1 MIARKC
7 TPQEL
12 FRHANTS
19 TGGGLVRLIEIRRSS
34 GVLLIGRKGAFPAI
48 MLKANDEQR
57 CASTLRT
64 LAQDRAAIVQLR
76 AQWSNIFAARLPEN
90 SGAQDPARLLLRE
103 IAAGSIQAILLRTP
117 RIPLTPADVAQITT
131 GAINVGNEQRRL
143 LIANKGTLPPQVL
156 AFNNSQAAIA
166 VLKQLRDSDATARQI
181 DLQAGRLNPGGKV
194 MLSGASLRKYLAQQI
209 GAGVLDAAVVD
220 QPAAATAIAAR
231 PDAETPPGQ
240 MGSFERI
247 GSALK
252 RSLPYAIESGD
263 EAIRLAVEEFLQPES
278 IAVMIAM
285 AAAVALANTN
295 PVTGA
300 DVNTTLVLL
309 GWANGGMK
317 AINGISAFVMAT
329 IEAHAATTEAGLDKA
344 AKAYGKA
351 LGAMGPDLLNTIV
364 GKFVP
369 KKGGG
374 GTKGGKAGVSGA
386 VPQVKNQ
393 KRPIAD
399 NKTTPPSPQRQP
411 KLALGKPD
419 LTTVLDKY
427 QVEYGDRYTIPVDKK
442 FEKFESMSVTE
453 IRIAASLTLQG
464 RASEFK
470 SVRDEA
476 FQRADDAYPQPSD
489 WADGKV
495 NWKNLGHNDAF
506 RHTYWNAR
514 MTQVFGEN
522 TAQEFATAHENDKD
536 NEDYREAQDLYN
548 NELGRKIGREN
559 PNATPEEL
567 AEKIKQAIT
576 NGDAIVVD
584 RQKHIQWSNSVP
596 VGEHYSKPARK

>member
-1 MIARKC
+1 MK
-7 TPQEL
+7 
-12 FRHANTS
+12 
-19 TGGGLVRLIEIRRSS
+19 LIEIRRSS

-76 AQWSNIFAARLPEN
+76 AQWSNIFATRLPEN
-90 SGAQDPARLLLRE
+90 PEAQDPARLLLRE

-131 GAINVGNEQRRL
+131 GTINVGNEQRRL

-166 VLKQLRDSDATARQI
+166 VLNQLRDSDATARQI

-194 MLSGASLRKYLAQQI
+194 ILSGASFRKHLAQQI
-209 GAGVLDAAVVD
+209 SAGVLEAAVVD
-220 QPAAATAIAAR
+220 QTAAATAIAAR

-300 DVNTTLVLL
+300 AVNTTLVLL

-317 AINGISAFVMAT
+317 AIKGIGAFVMAT
-329 IEAHAATTEAGLDKA
+329 IDAQSATTEAELDQA

-351 LGAMGPDLLNTIV
+351 LGAMGPDLLNAIV

-374 GTKGGKAGVSGA
+374 GSKGGKANVSG
-386 VPQVKNQ
+386 
-393 KRPIAD
+393 
-399 NKTTPPSPQRQP
+399 TPPQRNQAQTQKTKAEP
-411 KLALGKPD
+411 GKPKD
-419 LTTVLDKY
+419 PQSKPIQSAPYKGKLPTGSSKTMTSEEANHFHELKGNRPPY
-427 QVEYGDRYTIPVDKK
+427 APGKPVK
-442 FEKFESMSVTE
+442 E
-453 IRIAASLTLQG
+453 IITDS
-464 RASEFK
+464 
-470 SVRDEA
+470 DEA
-476 FQRADDAYPQPSD
+476 FVRVHGKDNQAGSWVMRKEDIEGLSPQQIKDKFALPD
-489 WADGKV
+489 
-495 NWKNLGHNDAF
+495 LP
-506 RHTYWNAR
+506 
-514 MTQVFGEN
+514 TQVS
-522 TAQEFATAHENDKD
+522 D
-536 NEDYREAQDLYN
+536 
-548 NELGRKIGREN
+548 
-559 PNATPEEL
+559 
-567 AEKIKQAIT
+567 
-576 NGDAIVVD
+576 V
-584 RQKHIQWSNSVP
+584 SVP
-596 VGEHYSKPARK
+596 AGTKLRVGEAGGLPPWGSGGGMQVEVMERTSVFTNPRPL

>member
-1 MIARKC
+1 MIACKC

-12 FRHANTS
+12 FRRSNTS
-19 TGGGLVRLIEIRRSS
+19 TGGGLVKLIEIRRSS

-76 AQWSNIFAARLPEN
+76 AQWSNIFATRLPEN
-90 SGAQDPARLLLRE
+90 PEAQDPARLLLRE
-103 IAAGSIQAILLRTP
+103 IAAGSIEAILLRTP

-131 GAINVGNEQRRL
+131 GTINVGNEQRRL

-156 AFNNSQAAIA
+156 AFNNSQGAIA
-166 VLKQLRDSDATARQI
+166 VLNQLRDSDATARQI

-194 MLSGASLRKYLAQQI
+194 MLSGASFRKHLAQQI

-220 QPAAATAIAAR
+220 QTAAATAIAAR

-300 DVNTTLVLL
+300 AVNTTLVLL

-317 AINGISAFVMAT
+317 AIKGIGAFVMAT
-329 IEAHAATTEAGLDKA
+329 IDAQSATTEAELDQA

-351 LGAMGPDLLNTIV
+351 LGAMGPDLLNAIV

-374 GTKGGKAGVSGA
+374 GSKGGKVAVSGA
-386 VPQVKNQ
+386 SPQIKNQ
-393 KRPIAD
+393 KKPIAD
-399 NKTTPPSPQRQP
+399 QKTTKASGSRQPKSLPPAVQKMPKAFQDQYRSAEANGWKLPPPHAKDGYWYPPNNGGIGTPKVTKLEAGANIDRFGSEKGSYLSPAGTPFSQRALPKVDINTPPSKIPAYNAYMVTKRGAANLRVEESKIAPWFGEPGGGTQYRLLDT
-411 KLALGKPD
+411 KSGKA
-419 LTTVLDKY
+419 
-427 QVEYGDRYTIPVDKK
+427 
-442 FEKFESMSVTE
+442 MSVE
-453 IRIAASLTLQG
+453 
-464 RASEFK
+464 
-470 SVRDEA
+470 EA
-476 FQRADDAYPQPSD
+476 VA
-489 WADGKV
+489 
-495 NWKNLGHNDAF
+495 
-506 RHTYWNAR
+506 
-514 MTQVFGEN
+514 
-522 TAQEFATAHENDKD
+522 
-536 NEDYREAQDLYN
+536 
-548 NELGRKIGREN
+548 
-559 PNATPEEL
+559 
-567 AEKIKQAIT
+567 
-576 NGDAIVVD
+576 NGLLM
-584 RQKHIQWSNSVP
+584 RVP
-596 VGEHYSKPARK
+596 K